1 MRRLA
6 LPLAFA
12 AALAA
17 ALATCPAAAL
27 ERYVGSVPRGYARD
41 GRAYYPP
48 ISYGRARIETHSS
61 SATFRGFS
69 LRRTVTEAEAEIG
82 YGRLPPGEQLPPAPP
97 SACGGGGWEV
107 VNAAPGEPTCVGRP
121 RR

>member
-6 LPLAFA
+6 LPALLPLLAVE
-12 AALAA
+12 
-17 ALATCPAAAL
+17 PASAL
-27 ERYVGSVPRGYARD
+27 ERSYGSAPLRYGRD
-41 GRAYYPP
+41 GRAYYAPLP
-48 ISYGRARIETHSS
+48 YHRRSWSETHSS
-61 SATFRGFS
+61 SVYLRGFT
-69 LRRTVTEAEAEIG
+69 LRRTVSEAETEVG
-82 YGRLPPGEQLPPAPP
+82 FGRLPSAPPMPPAPP